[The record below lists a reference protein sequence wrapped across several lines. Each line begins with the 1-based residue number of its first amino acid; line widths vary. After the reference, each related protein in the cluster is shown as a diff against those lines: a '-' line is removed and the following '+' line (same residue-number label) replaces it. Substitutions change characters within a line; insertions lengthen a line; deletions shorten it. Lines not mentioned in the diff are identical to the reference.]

1 MKSISRFN
9 DISCHK
15 PESST
20 RFADSCNFRG
30 HTMSYKLGAVFGDQG
45 VASIR
50 IGLAAILCSVSF
62 LSLGCVPN
70 KAQTP
75 RIEPAREYADRVFGR
90 GRDNSGSPTGLEAY
104 PLVRRDDTR
113 LKEDSRYEYSDPRAA
128 MKEYPIDQNG
138 SAPKLELPSAPTK
151 NIAYRSPLE
160 FGDPGATASLWREN
174 RGISLMRDIRAF
186 APMDLISILIIEDT
200 EARSQADTKLSKNS
214 SFEAAIT
221 SLLGLDS
228 KIEDSNNSTTS
239 PLSLDNA
246 IGTETTSEFN
256 GKGETNRRGRLRGTV
271 SAMVAEVLPSGILR
285 IEGQKIISTNGEEEV
300 MTISG
305 LVRPED
311 VNTMNEIDSR
321 KIANMRIDYSGRGT
335 VGRQQSPGWAIA
347 LLDAIWPF

>member
-1 MKSISRFN
+1 MRDFGRFNFNNCHQAGLLAHYVGAPNLKSDSRRSMFNLGLCRNGVATSRRILGYILFSISF
-9 DISCHK
+9 IS
-15 PESST
+15 
-20 RFADSCNFRG
+20 A
-30 HTMSYKLGAVFGDQG
+30 
-45 VASIR
+45 
-50 IGLAAILCSVSF
+50 
-62 LSLGCVPN
+62 GCVPN
-70 KAQTP
+70 KSQAP
-75 RIEPAREYADRVFGR
+75 RIEPAKEYADRVFGR
-90 GRDNSGSPTGLEAY
+90 DRDNRGFPAGVEAY
-104 PLVRRDDTR
+104 PLARRDDSR
-113 LKEDSRYEYSDPRAA
+113 FKEDSRYEYSEPRAA

-138 SAPKLELPSAPTK
+138 NSPKLELPSAPTK

-186 APMDLISILIIEDT
+186 SPMDLISILIIEDT

-239 PLSLDNA
+239 PVSLDNA

>member
-1 MKSISRFN
+1 M
-9 DISCHK
+9 DISCGEEHAALITK
-15 PESST
+15 DNQLFTWGYGHDGQLGHQSKNQLTTPVKVENVGKVVKVV
-20 RFADSCNFRG
+20 CGGG
-30 HTMSYKLGAVFGDQG
+30 HTAFITVEGEL
-45 VASIR
+45 
-50 IGLAAILCSVSF
+50 F
-62 LSLGCVPN
+62 L
-70 KAQTP
+70 
-75 RIEPAREYADRVFGR
+75 FGR
-90 GRDNSGSPTGLEAY
+90 GRDGGYSPTNMEAY
-104 PLVRRDDTR
+104 ALKSRDDARSRRDDR
-113 LKEDSRYEYSDPRAA
+113 FDYSEPRAA

-138 SAPKLELPSAPTK
+138 KSPRLELPSGPAR
-151 NIAYRSPLE
+151 NIAYRSPLDL
-160 FGDPGATASLWREN
+160 GDPGATASLWREN

-246 IGTETTSEFN
+246 IGTETSSEFN

-285 IEGQKIISTNGEEEV
+285 IEGEKIISTNGEEEV

>member
-1 MKSISRFN
+1 MGFMRYFGQGKNNRDHQAGVLTSVNNIIMNPPQVRAAKQGR
-9 DISCHK
+9 CEVA
-15 PESST
+15 P
-20 RFADSCNFRG
+20 
-30 HTMSYKLGAVFGDQG
+30 KL
-45 VASIR
+45 
-50 IGLAAILCSVSF
+50 LAITCA
-62 LSLGCVPN
+62 LSLLMTGCIPN
-70 KAQTP
+70 KAQAP

-90 GRDNSGSPTGLEAY
+90 GRDGGYSPTNMEAY
-104 PLVRRDDTR
+104 ALKSRDDAR
-113 LKEDSRYEYSDPRAA
+113 SRREDRFDYSEPRAA

-138 SAPKLELPSAPTK
+138 KSPRLELPSGPAR
-151 NIAYRSPLE
+151 NIAYRSPLDL
-160 FGDPGATASLWREN
+160 GDPGATASLWREN

-246 IGTETTSEFN
+246 IGTETSSEFN

-285 IEGQKIISTNGEEEV
+285 IEGEKIISTNGEEEV

>member
-1 MKSISRFN
+1 MF
-9 DISCHK
+9 D
-15 PESST
+15 
-20 RFADSCNFRG
+20 RG
-30 HTMSYKLGAVFGDQG
+30 RNNMSYQAGAFIKLSLVGA
-45 VASIR
+45 
-50 IGLAAILCSVSF
+50 LCS
-62 LSLGCVPN
+62 LSILAGGCVPN
-70 KAQTP
+70 KAKTP
-75 RIEPAREYADRVFGR
+75 RVEPAREYADRVFGR
-90 GRDNSGSPTGLEAY
+90 GREGGNSPSSIGAY
-104 PLVRRDDTR
+104 ALTR
-113 LKEDSRYEYSDPRAA
+113 QDDSRARHDDRLDYNEPRAA
-128 MKEYPIDQNG
+128 MKEYPIDQSGN
-138 SAPKLELPSAPTK
+138 SPRLELPSGPAK

-214 SFEAAIT
+214 SFTAAIT

-239 PLSLDNA
+239 PVSLDNA
-246 IGTETTSEFN
+246 IGTETSSEFN

-321 KIANMRIDYSGRGT
+321 KVANMRIDYSGRGT